1 MLPLRVFLGIFI
13 AYTAAAALCQLRL
26 PDDPAKHNTIVLA
39 SPAKRSLV
47 QAVLKEARVTD
58 HTFFKTAVTPNG
70 IRLVADPI
78 TCKWHLSG
86 DSFDEGNS

>member
-13 AYTAAAALCQLRL
+13 AYTAAAAVCQLRL
-26 PDDPAKHNTIVLA
+26 PDEPAKHNTIVLA
-39 SPAKRSLV
+39 SPAKRVLV
-47 QAVLKEARVTD
+47 QASLKNAHVVD
-58 HTFFKTAVTPNG
+58 HTFFKTATTPNG

-86 DSFDEGNS
+86 DTIDEGNS